1 MTRLIDPLSQA
12 NWDGKSREGG
22 LFKVE
27 KLKRTCLQIRSKA
40 RALREKF
47 TLESCSKDVQE
58 SAKRKPLEQR
68 PQKSQFSQSTR
79 PRQKFE
85 AQGDLTGTPLHRW
98 NSDKPQKSQQT
109 PGRWQGSADSGK
121 PSFCSL
127 SILLGR
133 FSERCQCL
141 ALSCIVIWEF
151 KPLQQKRSKCHHP
164 QTLSNQGPLDTG
176 ISARIC
182 VVPWPGR

>member
-1 MTRLIDPLSQA
+1 MLRIHQNVSSFAGATLTRLIDPLSHA
-12 NWDGKSREGG
+12 NWDGKSRNGG
-22 LFKVE
+22 LCEVE
-27 KLKRTCLQIRSKA
+27 KLKHICLQIRSKA

-68 PQKSQFSQSTR
+68 PQKSQYSQSTR

-85 AQGDLTGTPLHRW
+85 VQGDLTGTPLHRW

-121 PSFCSL
+121 PSSSSI

-133 FSERCQCL
+133 LSQRCQRL
-141 ALSCIVIWEF
+141 ALSCM
-151 KPLQQKRSKCHHP
+151 
-164 QTLSNQGPLDTG
+164 
-176 ISARIC
+176 
-182 VVPWPGR
+182 